1 METSL
6 DPLNSTSYYDAG
18 DLSNNLSIK
27 ESAGEPLEC
36 KDEINSSGLFDFV
49 IYGVLVNLVGLFG
62 IFGNAISMIILSRP
76 QMKSSINYLLIG
88 LARCDTVL
96 IIISILIY
104 GLPAIYAYTGLLF
117 DYRFI
122 VYPKIVRFLYPLSCM
137 AQIATVYLTLTVTL
151 ERYIAVCHPL
161 KARSFCT
168 YGRAQL
174 AVLVIVIFSFMYN
187 LPKFWEVDFYT
198 EVHWKYNVTVYCLYP
213 ADLRSNDLYVTLY
226 VHWMY
231 FFICYLFP
239 FLALVIFNAA
249 IYQRVGKTVRKANR
263 DLQQLSRHQRR
274 EIGLAT
280 MLLCV
285 VIVFLICN
293 ILPLASN
300 IHETFL
306 NDPPL
311 WLVQTGNLLV
321 TINSSINFIIYVI
334 FGRKFKRIFLKLFCS
349 SKLFGPGRDSP
360 EFQTYDESIVTNM
373 TNIELR
379 NSIRH
384 YHLNRSSTINRN
396 NNNSNGSTRQSV
408 KMSGRPASP
417 GPCVYY
423 PARSPA
429 RSPSQMS
436 RTSSTQNGWSKKDI
450 DSAL

>member
-1 METSL
+1 METSYEA
-6 DPLNSTSYYDAG
+6 LNGTSHYDAG
-18 DLSNNLSIK
+18 QLSRNFTANENVS
-27 ESAGEPLEC
+27 ETLEC
-36 KDEINSSGLFDFV
+36 REEINSNAIFNF
-49 IYGVLVNLVGLFG
+49 IICGVLVNLVGIFG

-88 LARCDTVL
+88 LARCDTML
-96 IIISILIY
+96 IVISVLIY
-104 GLPAIYAYTGLLF
+104 GLPAIYPYTGLLF
-117 DYRFI
+117 DYKFI
-122 VYPKIVRFLYPLSCM
+122 VYPKIVRFLYPLSCI

-174 AVLVIVIFSFMYN
+174 AVLIIVVFSLIYN
-187 LPKFWEVDFYT
+187 LPKFWEIDIYT
-198 EVHWKYNVTVYCLYP
+198 EVHWKYDVTVYCLYP
-213 ADLRSNDLYVTLY
+213 AELRSNDLYVTLY

-249 IYQRVGKTVRKANR
+249 IYLRVRKANR

-306 NDPPL
+306 NDPPI
-311 WLVQTGNLLV
+311 W
-321 TINSSINFIIYVI
+321 
-334 FGRKFKRIFLKLFCS
+334 KFKRIFLKLFCS

-360 EFQTYDESIVTNM
+360 EFQTYDESIITNM

-384 YHLNRSSTINRN
+384 YHPNRSSTISRN
-396 NNNSNGSTRQSV
+396 NNVSNGSTRQSL
-408 KMSGRPASP
+408 KASGRPGSP

-423 PARSPA
+423 PGRSPV

-436 RTSSTQNGWSKKDI
+436 RTSSTQNGWSKRDA
-450 DSAL
+450 DSTL

>member
-1 METSL
+1 METSYEL
-6 DPLNSTSYYDAG
+6 FNGTSYYDAG
-18 DLSNNLSIK
+18 QLSENLSDNDNV
-27 ESAGEPLEC
+27 GGPLEC
-36 KDEINSSGLFDFV
+36 KQEINSDGLFNF
-49 IYGVLVNLVGLFG
+49 IICGVLVNLIGIFG

-88 LARCDTVL
+88 LARCDTML
-96 IIISILIY
+96 IVISMLIY
-104 GLPAIYAYTGLLF
+104 GLPAIYPYTGLLF
-117 DYRFI
+117 DYKFI
-122 VYPKIVRFLYPLSCM
+122 VYPKIVRFLYPLSCI

-174 AVLVIVIFSFMYN
+174 AVLIIVVFSLIYN
-187 LPKFWEVDFYT
+187 LPKFWEIVTYT

-213 ADLRSNDLYVTLY
+213 AELRRNDLYVTLY

-239 FLALVIFNAA
+239 FLALVVFNAA
-249 IYQRVGKTVRKANR
+249 IYLRVRKANR

-360 EFQTYDESIVTNM
+360 EFQTYDESIVTNT

-384 YHLNRSSTINRN
+384 YHLNRSSTIGRN
-396 NNNSNGSTRQSV
+396 NNNSNGSTRQSM
-408 KMSGRPASP
+408 KASGRPGSP

-423 PARSPA
+423 PATSPVT
-429 RSPSQMS
+429 SPSQIS
-436 RTSSTQNGWSKKDI
+436 RTSSTRNNQNGWSKKDI
-450 DSAL
+450 DSVL

>member
-1 METSL
+1 METSYEAFT
-6 DPLNSTSYYDAG
+6 DSYYDVG
-18 DLSNNLSIK
+18 LSSTHLPIDRAST
-27 ESAGEPLEC
+27 ETPLEC
-36 KDEINSSGLFDFV
+36 KQEIDATGLFDF
-49 IYGVLVNLVGLFG
+49 IIAGVLVNVIGLFG

-88 LARCDTVL
+88 LARCDTIL
-96 IIISILIY
+96 IVIAVLIY

-117 DYRFI
+117 DYKFI

-174 AVLVIVIFSFMYN
+174 AVLVIVIFSFVYN
-187 LPKFWEVDFYT
+187 LPKFWEIDFYT
-198 EVHWKYNVTVYCLYP
+198 EVHWKYNVTVLCVYP
-213 ADLRSNDLYVTLY
+213 AELRNNDLYVTLY

-249 IYQRVGKTVRKANR
+249 IYKRVRKANR

-306 NDPPL
+306 HDPPL

-349 SKLFGPGRDSP
+349 PKLFGPGRDSP

-384 YHLNRSSTINRN
+384 YHLNRSSTISRN
-396 NNNSNGSTRQSV
+396 NNVSNGSTRQSL
-408 KMSGRPASP
+408 KASGRPGSP

-423 PARSPA
+423 PARSPV

-436 RTSSTQNGWSKKDI
+436 RTSSNHNGWSKKD
-450 DSAL
+450 DSVL